1 MASSTLEYASTDA
14 APVRRSAAALLWR
27 RLSKNVMSLVA
38 FGVIAAVTLTAVAA
52 PLIMPYDPDATDAEH
67 ALEAPSRRHC

>member
-38 FGVIAAVTLTAVAA
+38 FGVLGAVALA
-52 PLIMPYDPDATDAEH
+52 TGLCALIFRWPAVKSHFGLGKPGMPK
-67 ALEAPSRRHC
+67 

>member
-27 RLSKNVMSLVA
+27 RLSRNVMSLVA
-38 FGVIAAVTLTAVAA
+38 FGVIAAV
-52 PLIMPYDPDATDAEH
+52 
-67 ALEAPSRRHC
+67 ALSRGWPRP